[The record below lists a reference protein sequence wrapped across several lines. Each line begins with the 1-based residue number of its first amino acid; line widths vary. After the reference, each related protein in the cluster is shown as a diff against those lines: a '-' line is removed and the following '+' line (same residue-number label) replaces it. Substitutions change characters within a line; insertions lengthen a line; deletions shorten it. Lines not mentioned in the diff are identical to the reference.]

1 MFTEKK
7 KQDMAALP
15 LSYDVWNN
23 ITGNQTQVFQSISTC
38 TLKSIS
44 GFIVSTEHFLVDT
57 IWCITGLYTMHGYTE
72 YSTLVIYFKII

>member
-23 ITGNQTQVFQSISTC
+23 TTGNQTQVFQSIS
-38 TLKSIS
+38 
-44 GFIVSTEHFLVDT
+44 
-57 IWCITGLYTMHGYTE
+57 
-72 YSTLVIYFKII
+72 